1 MTTPADDPGPTG
13 KGPGVQGRSSDAQAS
28 GLPNGTGAAR
38 GRPTNARLLLGAA
51 LVIAA
56 VLTLWKLAGPGGDPP
71 RPPAI
76 KPPVPTA
83 RVLVPAP
90 PVVVPAPNTGAAA
103 AAQAA
108 SQGLRMAEV
117 TVDAIGGA
125 AEVVADGRVIG
136 TTPYR
141 SQLPVGTQVVL
152 ELRRAG
158 AVPTPVQ
165 FQVRP
170 IDNRYDILLQRA
182 P

>member
-13 KGPGVQGRSSDAQAS
+13 KGPGLQGRSSDAQAS
-28 GLPNGTGAAR
+28 GLPDDTGAAS
-38 GRPTNARLLLGAA
+38 GRPTNARLLFGAT

-56 VLTLWKLAGPGGDPP
+56 VATAWKLAGPGGDPP

-76 KPPVPTA
+76 KPPAPTTRVPLPVSPVA
-83 RVLVPAP
+83 VPALS
-90 PVVVPAPNTGAAA
+90 TGSAT

-125 AEVVADGRVIG
+125 AEVVADGQVIG
-136 TTPYR
+136 ITPYR

-158 AVPTPVQ
+158 AAPTPVQ

-170 IDNRYDILLQRA
+170 IDNRYDIVLQRA

>member
-1 MTTPADDPGPTG
+1 MTTPADDPGPTA
-13 KGPGVQGRSSDAQAS
+13 KGLGVQGRSSDAQGS
-28 GLPNGTGAAR
+28 GPPNGTGAAS
-38 GRPTNARLLLGAA
+38 GRLTNARLLLGAA
-51 LVIAA
+51 LVVAA
-56 VLTLWKLAGPGGDPP
+56 VVTFWKLAGPGGDHP
-71 RPPAI
+71 RPPSV

-83 RVLVPAP
+83 GVLVPAP
-90 PVVVPAPNTGAAA
+90 PVVVPGPNTGAAT

-108 SQGLRMAEV
+108 SQGLRTAEV

-125 AEVVADGRVIG
+125 AEVLADGRVIG
-136 TTPYR
+136 NTPYR

-170 IDNRYDILLQRA
+170 IDNRYDIVLQRA